1 MKQVLRW
8 VLLLL
13 TLPAGAQTYSG
24 TLSTSS
30 PSFDSP
36 EPNGAN
42 PPAGYARGTYYYQ
55 LFSVPVTIAGPYT
68 FEGTTNF
75 LNGSEGILYQDPGP
89 VPDAS
94 QTIGASV
101 TNSLLA
107 AGSAR
112 PNFTLTKTLAVGQ
125 YYFAV
130 STYAERITGD
140 FTLTITGPTALPVH
154 LTSFT
159 AQLQAQGVRV
169 NWTTASEYQHAFFRV
184 ERSLDAQQWQVLTQV
199 ASQGTQL
206 PVHAYNWL
214 DATAPNGTVYYRLRQ
229 VDLNG
234 QVAYS
239 PVVSIVK
246 TASEVS
252 FFPNP
257 VINQVTF
264 TSPHE
269 TTLILSD
276 ALGRTCQVLP
286 LPFGQQ
292 QFTLEKLSAGL
303 YWLTEP
309 TTHHVLRLIKAVP

>member
-13 TLPAGAQTYSG
+13 TLRAGAQTYSG

-55 LFSVPVTIAGPYT
+55 LFSVPVTTAGPYT

-107 AGSAR
+107 VGSAR

-130 STYAERITGD
+130 S
-140 FTLTITGPTALPVH
+140 
-154 LTSFT
+154 SFT

-292 QFTLEKLSAGL
+292 QLTLEKLPAGL